1 MRMSDLATMSKM
13 AIRKLRN
20 HVNDN
25 AHARFMLGI
34 AENAI
39 LDLTLGNQ
47 LRVKSKSKCI
57 ENKTNYKS
65 AVTYLNGDAIHLEM
79 AGIDAS
85 YARRVL
91 NSIGFKEINPS

>member
-1 MRMSDLATMSKM
+1 MSDLATMSKM

-20 HVNDN
+20 HVNDS
-25 AHARFMLGI
+25 AHSRFMFAI

-39 LDLTLGNQ
+39 LDLTLADQ
-47 LRVKSKSKCI
+47 LHVKSKSKRI

-65 AVTYLNGDAIHLEM
+65 AVTYLNGDAIHFEM